1 MTQRADLSNRL
12 NEMLDRRLR
21 DLIESHPTPL
31 VLLADDGT
39 VFAMNQAT
47 QAFNLAWP
55 DKLPIPQS
63 HEGLVA
69 GEAIP
74 GFSTTIDTQE
84 AFFETVIQHTSQRY
98 DTHKGYSL
106 STNSWGNCA
115 AACTCAAH
123 EDLRRALLWMGT
135 RCDKCFNHCG
145 FASSGSAKAL

>member
-39 VFAMNQAT
+39 VLVMNQAT

-63 HEGLVA
+63 HEGPWPA
-69 GEAIP
+69 RQFP
-74 GFSTTIDTQE
+74 GSPQ
-84 AFFETVIQHTSQRY
+84 Q
-98 DTHKGYSL
+98 
-106 STNSWGNCA
+106 
-115 AACTCAAH
+115 
-123 EDLRRALLWMGT
+123 
-135 RCDKCFNHCG
+135 
-145 FASSGSAKAL
+145 